1 MSYALLEPAAAALE
15 AGQKL
20 KARSI
25 LEQVIRE
32 DRHSELGW
40 LLLSKAA
47 ETDRERRSCLVR
59 VLAIN
64 PQNAVALRMLAEMET
79 NRGESR
85 LVQTADLS
93 DTRLRPMP
101 DIPQLRRTEAPAKSK
116 AREIPA
122 SPGLAATVY
131 LAGITLAELC
141 TTFLDPNLGL
151 ILHAILLVALL
162 VHAALTWESPLHRL
176 LLPLTLAPLIRLL
189 SLTLPLKAFPVLYYW
204 YFIVSVP
211 LFAAAFSVV
220 RLLKLRAA
228 DLGLSLR
235 YPLAQALVIFT
246 GVIFGYA
253 EYQIIRPTPLIGSL
267 TLAEFWLPALILM
280 VSTGFAEEFIFRGI
294 MQKTAA
300 EVIGKWAV
308 VYTSALFAVLHIGY
322 KSALDVLFVFVVAL
336 IFGWFRE
343 RTGSILGITLA
354 HGWTNIFLF
363 LLMPFLLP

>member
-25 LEQVIRE
+25 LEQIIHE
-32 DRHSELGW
+32 DRYSELGW
-40 LLLSKAA
+40 LLMSEAA

-64 PQNAVALRMLAEMET
+64 PQNAAALHMLAEMET
-79 NRGESR
+79 GKRESR
-85 LVQTADLS
+85 PAQTANLS
-93 DTRLRPMP
+93 ETL
-101 DIPQLRRTEAPAKSK
+101 LRRTS
-116 AREIPA
+116 EIPEIRRVDVTTTGKVQGILA
-122 SPGLAATVY
+122 MPGLAAVVY

-141 TTFLDPNLGL
+141 TTFFDTNVGL
-151 ILHAILLVALL
+151 ILHAVILGTLL
-162 VHAALTWESPLHRL
+162 VHTALTWEIPLHRL

-189 SLTLPLKAFPVLYYW
+189 SLTLPLKAFPELYYW

-211 LFAAAFSVV
+211 LFAAAFGVV
-220 RLLKLRAA
+220 QILKLNAA
-228 DLGLSLR
+228 DLGLILR

-253 EYQIIRPTPLIGSL
+253 EYQIIKPTPLIGSL

-294 MQKTAA
+294 MQKTAT

-322 KSALDVLFVFVVAL
+322 KSVLDVLFVFVVAL
-336 IFGWFRE
+336 VFGWFRE
-343 RTGSILGITLA
+343 RTDSILGITLA